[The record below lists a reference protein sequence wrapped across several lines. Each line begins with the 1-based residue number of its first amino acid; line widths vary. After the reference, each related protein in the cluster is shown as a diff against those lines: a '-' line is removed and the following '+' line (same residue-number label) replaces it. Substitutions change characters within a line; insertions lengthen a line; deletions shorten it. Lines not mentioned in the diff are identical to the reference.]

1 MSYIVKHEDG
11 SFTESA
17 PQEEQLVNP
26 ESVCGQ
32 LAQPNPAPVA
42 EEAEPTQEG

>member
-1 MSYIVKHEDG
+1 MSYIIKHEDG
-11 SFTESA
+11 TFTESA

-32 LAQPNPAPVA
+32 LEQPTPAPVA
-42 EEAEPTQEG
+42 ESTQEG